1 MYYNTI
7 IAVITNDSLLPHSQV
22 SNYPSRYKDGTFFS
36 ETCSFVLLHYTRKVV
51 IIKNREIW
59 VHRHFH
65 NISLPVLVQRQMN
78 PVYSILYCTSISILI
93 LWYPLH
99 MVLSIDFFP
108 LGFHL
113 KCTSIICSELSVSR
127 RMIHRVTKC
136 HVGCSADLEI
146 TTVPKKTFRWNSRY
160 LTLHKPKI
168 RTVNV
173 RSLYFTYAPQRH
185 ASVFVCGQ
193 SKPWGKQNNH
203 IALE

>member
-1 MYYNTI
+1 MTAFYPIPKSVTTQADIKMARSFRNVQLRTI
-7 IAVITNDSLLPHSQV
+7 TLNKEGC
-22 SNYPSRYKDGTFFS
+22 NYQN
-36 ETCSFVLLHYTRKVV
+36 H
-51 IIKNREIW
+51 RENC

-65 NISLPVLVQRQMN
+65 NISFPVLVQRQVN
-78 PVYSILYCTSISILI
+78 PVYSILYCALISILI

-99 MVLSIDFFP
+99 MVLSIDFFL

-113 KCTSIICSELSVSR
+113 KCISIICSELSVSR
-127 RMIHRVTKC
+127 RMTHRVTKC
-136 HVGCSADLEI
+136 QVGCSTDQEI
-146 TTVPKKTFRWNSRY
+146 TTVPKKTFCWNSHY
-160 LTLHKPKI
+160 LTLHKPKL

-203 IALE
+203 IELE